1 MRFSEDEYKLPFFL
15 ESGYVRKRCP
25 RCGEFFWTLNPD
37 QVLCGESN
45 IYGCAEY
52 TFIGNPPVK
61 KPYTLAEMRETFL
74 SFFEERGHRR
84 IKPYPIVAR
93 WRDDLY
99 FTNASII
106 DFQPYVTE
114 GIIPPPANPL
124 VISQPCVRFP
134 DLENVGPTFG
144 RHLTIF
150 EMGGHHAFN
159 YPNKEVYWKDE
170 TVRYH
175 HEFVTKILGVKP
187 EYVTYKEG
195 VWSGG
200 GNAGPDVESIIGGLE
215 VATLVFMK
223 YKVSGEDFIEL
234 PIRTVDTGYG
244 IERFT
249 WLSQGSVSCFHAVY
263 GGLLDK
269 IMRMAGVEKVDE
281 KLLAGFARFSGLI
294 SISKT
299 DSRRENW
306 RRIASLLNMDLDE
319 LQRIINP
326 IVDAFTITDHTKCLA
341 FMLAEG
347 VVPSNVEEGYLAR
360 LLIRRT
366 YRLLRNFGV
375 ESLMPDIVDM
385 QVTYWSRDFPHLRDA
400 RDEIL
405 DLLKI
410 EIEKYKQ
417 TLQRGKDFVKRVL
430 RELKA
435 KGESDIPVSKLV
447 ELYDSHGLTPEVVG
461 EVAVSEG
468 FIINI
473 PEGFYSFVAEKHTSS
488 PRAAFK
494 MSEEIEDLGINVSGL
509 PETKNLYYEDA
520 YMKEFT
526 AKVLRVSG
534 NRVILDRTAFYPEGG
549 GQPAD
554 HGFLEFNGIKVKV
567 YNVKK
572 ASGNII
578 VHFIEGVAPK
588 ENSVVR
594 GLIDWDRR
602 ISLMRHHTATHL
614 IMGAARRVLGE
625 HVWQAGAQKDV
636 EQSRLDITHPKRLSR
651 DEINRI
657 ETLANEAVMLNMPI
671 ETLWMPREEAERIY
685 GFRLYQGGVVPGRE
699 IRVVKAGSWEVEACG
714 GTHCRATGE
723 VGLIKII
730 RTERIQDGVERIIF
744 SAGLPA
750 IKRIQDFEAKASR
763 VADLLKVPLE
773 KFDVTLERVLEE
785 WRSLRRERERLIDRI
800 AKIMAEQYASFA
812 KEVNGLKMIS
822 RIVNVQEADV
832 DLLIKI
838 SNEIARLNPKSI
850 VVFICVNGDARA
862 IIRVGGEALK
872 VGVNAAEVAKRIGSV
887 LGGGGSGKPDFA
899 QAGGVKVKNAPKAL
913 EEVESIIYSVI
924 AGD

>member
-1 MRFSEDEYKLPFFL
+1 MHFSEDEYKLPFFL
-15 ESGYVRKRCP
+15 ENGYIRKRCP

-45 IYGCAEY
+45 TYGCAEY
-52 TFIGNPPVK
+52 TFIGNSPVK
-61 KPYTLAEMRETFL
+61 RPYTLAEMREAFL
-74 SFFEERGHRR
+74 SFFEERGHKR

-159 YPNKEVYWKDE
+159 YPDKEVYWKDE

-187 EYVTYKEG
+187 ECIIYKEG
-195 VWSGG
+195 IWSGG

-223 YKVSGEDFIEL
+223 YKVLGEEFVEL

-249 WLSQGSVSCFHAVY
+249 WLSQGSISCFHAVY
-263 GGLLDK
+263 GDLLDK
-269 IMRMAGVEKVDE
+269 IIKLAGVSEIDK
-281 KLLAGFARFSGLI
+281 KILAEFAKFSGLI
-294 SISKT
+294 SISKSV
-299 DSRRENW
+299 SRKENW
-306 RRIASLLNMDLDE
+306 RRIASLLNMDVND
-319 LQRIINP
+319 LQRIVNP
-326 IVDAFTITDHTKCLA
+326 IVDTFTVIDHTKCLA

-366 YRLLRNFGV
+366 YRLLRNFGI
-375 ESLMPDIVDM
+375 ENLMPDIVDM
-385 QVTYWSRDFPHLRDA
+385 QITYWSRDFPHLRDM

-410 EIEKYKQ
+410 EIEKYEQ
-417 TLQRGKDFVKRVL
+417 TLQRGKDLVKRIL
-430 RELKA
+430 REIRA
-435 KGESDIPVSKLV
+435 KGESEVPVSKLV
-447 ELYDSHGLTPEVVG
+447 ELYDSHGLTPEVVD
-461 EVAVSEG
+461 EVAASEG
-468 FIINI
+468 FTINI
-473 PEGFYSFVAEKHTSS
+473 PEGFYSFVAEKHVSS
-488 PRAAFK
+488 SRTAFK
-494 MSEEIEDLGINVSGL
+494 MSEEIEDLGIDVSGF
-509 PETKNLYYEDA
+509 PETKMLYYEDA

-526 AKVLRVSG
+526 AKVLWVSG

-554 HGFLEFNGIKVKV
+554 HGFLEFNGVRVKV

-572 ASGNII
+572 AGGNVI
-578 VHFIEGVAPK
+578 VHFIEGEAPK

-594 GLIDWDRR
+594 GVIDWDRR

-625 HVWQAGAQKDV
+625 HVWQAGTQKDV

-657 ETLANEAVMLNMPI
+657 EMLANETVMLNMPVEI
-671 ETLWMPREEAERIY
+671 FWMPREDAERIY

-699 IRVVKAGSWEVEACG
+699 IRVVKIGNWEVEACG
-714 GTHCRATGE
+714 GTHCRTTGE

-750 IKRIQDFEAKASR
+750 LKRTQDFEAKASR
-763 VADLLKVPLE
+763 VAELLEVPLE
-773 KFDVTLERVLEE
+773 KFDVTLERVLGE
-785 WRSLRRERERLIDRI
+785 WRSLRRERERLMDKI
-800 AKIMAEQYASFA
+800 AKNMAERYVSFA
-812 KEVNGLKMIS
+812 KNVNGLKIIS
-822 RIVNVQEADV
+822 RIVNIQEADIE
-832 DLLIKI
+832 LLIKI
-838 SNEIARLNPKSI
+838 SNEIVRLDPKT
-850 VVFICVNGDARA
+850 VVILICVNGDARA
-862 IIRVGGEALK
+862 IVRVGGEALK
-872 VGVNAAEVAKRIGSV
+872 AGVNAAEVAKRVGSV

-899 QAGGVKVKNAPKAL
+899 QAGGVKVKDAPKAL
-913 EEVESIIYSVI
+913 EEAESIIYKVI
-924 AGD
+924 IGD

>member
-15 ESGYVRKRCP
+15 ESGYVRKCCP

-306 RRIASLLNMDLDE
+306 RRIASLLNMDVDE

-509 PETKNLYYEDA
+509 PETKTLYYEDA

-578 VHFIEGVAPK
+578 VHFIEGDVPK

>member
-1 MRFSEDEYKLPFFL
+1 
-15 ESGYVRKRCP
+15 
-25 RCGEFFWTLNPD
+25 
-37 QVLCGESN
+37 VLCGESN
-45 IYGCAEY
+45 TYGCAEY
-52 TFIGNPPVK
+52 TFIGNSPVK
-61 KPYTLAEMRETFL
+61 RPYTLAEMREAFL
-74 SFFEERGHRR
+74 SFFEERGHKR

-159 YPNKEVYWKDE
+159 YPDKEVYWKDE

-187 EYVTYKEG
+187 ECIIYKEG
-195 VWSGG
+195 IWSGG

-223 YKVSGEDFIEL
+223 YKVLGEEFVEL

-249 WLSQGSVSCFHAVY
+249 WLSQGSISCFHAVY
-263 GGLLDK
+263 GDLLDK
-269 IMRMAGVEKVDE
+269 IIKLAGVSEIDK
-281 KLLAGFARFSGLI
+281 KILAEFAKFSGLI
-294 SISKT
+294 SISKSV
-299 DSRRENW
+299 SRKENW
-306 RRIASLLNMDLDE
+306 RRIASLLNMDVND
-319 LQRIINP
+319 LQRIVNP
-326 IVDAFTITDHTKCLA
+326 IVDTFTVIDHTKCLA

-366 YRLLRNFGV
+366 YRLLRNFGI
-375 ESLMPDIVDM
+375 ENLMPDIVDM
-385 QVTYWSRDFPHLRDA
+385 QITYWSRDFPHLRDM

-410 EIEKYKQ
+410 EIEKYEQ
-417 TLQRGKDFVKRVL
+417 TLQRGKDLVKRIL
-430 RELKA
+430 REIRA
-435 KGESDIPVSKLV
+435 KGESEVPVSKLV
-447 ELYDSHGLTPEVVG
+447 ELYDSHGLTPEVVD
-461 EVAVSEG
+461 EVAASEG
-468 FIINI
+468 FTINI
-473 PEGFYSFVAEKHTSS
+473 PEGFYSFVAEKHVSS
-488 PRAAFK
+488 SRTAFK
-494 MSEEIEDLGINVSGL
+494 MSEEIEDLGIDVSGF
-509 PETKNLYYEDA
+509 PETKMLYYEDA

-526 AKVLRVSG
+526 AKVLWVSG

-554 HGFLEFNGIKVKV
+554 HGFLEFNGVRVKV

-572 ASGNII
+572 AGGNVI
-578 VHFIEGVAPK
+578 VHFIEGEAPK

-594 GLIDWDRR
+594 GVIDWDRR

-625 HVWQAGAQKDV
+625 HVWQAGTQKDV

-657 ETLANEAVMLNMPI
+657 EMLANETVMLNMPVEI
-671 ETLWMPREEAERIY
+671 FWMPREDAERIY

-699 IRVVKAGSWEVEACG
+699 IRVVKIGNWEVEACG
-714 GTHCRATGE
+714 GTHCRTTGE

-750 IKRIQDFEAKASR
+750 LKRTQDFEAKASR
-763 VADLLKVPLE
+763 VAELLEVPLE
-773 KFDVTLERVLEE
+773 KFDVTLERVLGE
-785 WRSLRRERERLIDRI
+785 WRSLRRERERLMDKI
-800 AKIMAEQYASFA
+800 AKNMAERYVSFA
-812 KEVNGLKMIS
+812 KNVNGLKIIS
-822 RIVNVQEADV
+822 RIVNIQEADIE
-832 DLLIKI
+832 LLIKI
-838 SNEIARLNPKSI
+838 SNEIVRLDPKT
-850 VVFICVNGDARA
+850 VVILICVNGDARA
-862 IIRVGGEALK
+862 IVRVGGEALK
-872 VGVNAAEVAKRIGSV
+872 AGVNAAEVAKRVGSV

-899 QAGGVKVKNAPKAL
+899 QAGGVKVKDAPKAL
-913 EEVESIIYSVI
+913 EEAESIIYKVI
-924 AGD
+924 IGD